1 MQYRIDND
9 ALLNTLSIWNGY
21 LRKKVH
27 LIACGGTAITLM
39 NLKESTRDI
48 DFIIPKEKEYK
59 YLVNILLPTYK
70 SNINPLSFCH
80 PVPVVIL

>member
-27 LIACGGTAITLM
+27 LIGCGGKAITLM

-48 DFIIPKEKEYK
+48 DFIIPKEKEYR
-59 YLVNILLPTYK
+59 YLVKVLENLGYK
-70 SNINPLSFCH
+70 MTTGTE
-80 PVPVVIL
+80 